1 MEEVVAAASVAAVMP
16 EFPLTTAM
24 KSSTWLFPL
33 VETLHIW
40 GFVILVGAV
49 VMFDLRVLGLARD
62 ISVKALARF
71 LLPISL
77 AAVLI
82 VIPSGV
88 LLFAAQPN
96 EMLAN
101 RVFMI
106 KLGLIFLSACNALA
120 FHTGPYTTVS
130 EWDIGKTAPAM
141 ARVMTALS
149 IILWLSVM
157 LCGRMLAYT

>member
-1 MEEVVAAASVAAVMP
+1 MSAAAALPV
-16 EFPLTTAM
+16 FPLTAVM

-40 GFVILVGAV
+40 GFVFLVGSV

-77 AAVLI
+77 LAVLI

-88 LLFAAQPN
+88 LLFATQPN
-96 EMLAN
+96 EMLTN
-101 RVFMI
+101 RVFMV
-106 KLGLIFLSACNALA
+106 KLLLICLSAGNALA
-120 FHTGPYTTVS
+120 FHMGPYTTVAS
-130 EWDIGKTAPAM
+130 WDVDRAAPPM

-149 IILWLSVM
+149 ILLWLSVM
-157 LCGRMLAYT
+157 LCGRMLAYV